1 MIFETHAHYEDRAFD
16 ADREALI
23 RSLPVRGIS
32 PVVNVGSS
40 METSRAS
47 VRLAGQYDFMYA
59 AVGLHPDAA
68 GEADD
73 GNIRELEKLAADP
86 KTVAVGEIGLD
97 YHWPDPPRDV
107 QKKAFVR
114 QLDMA
119 ARLNLPVIIHSRD
132 AEKDTE
138 DILRAW
144 GVPVNTVLHCYSYS
158 VESAATFVR
167 MGLYFGIGG
176 ALTFRKTKKLKE
188 VVKMLPADRILLETD
203 CPYMAPE
210 PVRGTRNSSLNL
222 PYVAEKIAELRGV
235 TPEEVIR
242 ATAENAR
249 RFFHV

>member
-1 MIFETHAHYEDRAFD
+1 MIFETHAHYEDGAFA

-23 RSLPVRGIS
+23 KSLPVRGIS

-40 METSRAS
+40 LETSRKS
-47 VRLAGQYDFMYA
+47 VQLADKVDFIYA

-68 GEADD
+68 EEA
-73 GNIRELEKLAADP
+73 GPVAVRELEQMAADP
-86 KTVAVGEIGLD
+86 KVVAVGEIGLD

-107 QKKAFVR
+107 QKKAFAM
-114 QLDMA
+114 QLEMA
-119 ARLNLPVIIHSRD
+119 ARLKLPVIIHSRD

-138 DILRAW
+138 DMLRSW

-158 VESAATFVR
+158 VESAENFLK

-176 ALTFRKTKKLKE
+176 ALTFKKTKKLIE
-188 VVKMLPADRILLETD
+188 VVKRLPADCILLETD

-222 PYVAEKIAELRGV
+222 PYVARKIAEIRGV
-235 TPEEVIR
+235 TEEEVIR
-242 ATAENAR
+242 VTAGNAR

>member
-1 MIFETHAHYEDRAFD
+1 MTFETHAHYEDGAFD
-16 ADREALI
+16 ADRETLI

-40 METSRAS
+40 LETSRKS
-47 VRLAGQYDFMYA
+47 VELADRVDFIYA

-68 GEADD
+68 GEASPET
-73 GNIRELEKLAADP
+73 IRELEQMAQDP
-86 KTVAVGEIGLD
+86 KVVAVGEIGLD

-107 QKKAFVR
+107 QRQAFAM
-114 QLDMA
+114 QLEMA
-119 ARLNLPVIIHSRD
+119 SHLKLPVIIHSRD

-138 DILRAW
+138 DMLRAW

-158 VESAATFVR
+158 VESADNFLK

-176 ALTFRKTKKLKE
+176 ALTFKKTKKLIE
-188 VVKMLPADRILLETD
+188 VVKRLPADRILLETD

-222 PYVAEKIAELRGV
+222 PFVARKIAEIRG
-235 TPEEVIR
+235 TTEEEVVR
-242 ATAENAR
+242 VTAENAR

>member
-1 MIFETHAHYEDRAFD
+1 MTFETHAHYEDGAFD
-16 ADREALI
+16 ADRETLI

-40 METSRAS
+40 LETSRKS
-47 VRLAGQYDFMYA
+47 VELADRVDFIYA

-68 GEADD
+68 GEASPET
-73 GNIRELEKLAADP
+73 IRELEQMAQDP
-86 KTVAVGEIGLD
+86 KVVAVGEIGLD

-107 QKKAFVR
+107 QRQAFAM
-114 QLDMA
+114 QLEMA
-119 ARLNLPVIIHSRD
+119 SHLKLPVIIHSRD

-138 DILRAW
+138 DMLRAW

-158 VESAATFVR
+158 VGSADNFLK

-176 ALTFRKTKKLKE
+176 ALTFKKTKKLIE
-188 VVKMLPADRILLETD
+188 VVKRLPADRILLETD

-222 PYVAEKIAELRGV
+222 PFVARKIAEIRG
-235 TPEEVIR
+235 TTEEEVVR
-242 ATAENAR
+242 VTAENAR

>member
-1 MIFETHAHYEDRAFD
+1 MIFDTHAHYEDRAFD

-23 RSLPVRGIS
+23 QSLPVRGIS
-32 PVVNVGSS
+32 PVVDVGSS
-40 METSRAS
+40 LTTSREA
-47 VRLAGQYDFMYA
+47 LALADRVGFFYA

-68 GEADD
+68 EEASEDT
-73 GNIRELEKLAADP
+73 IRELERLARDP
-86 KTVAVGEIGLD
+86 KAVAVGEIGLD

-107 QKKAFVR
+107 QKRAFSM

-119 ARLNLPVIIHSRD
+119 ARLRLPVIIHSRD

-158 VESAATFVR
+158 VESALTFAG

-176 ALTFRKTKKLKE
+176 ALTFKKTKKLKE
-188 VVKMLPADRILLETD
+188 VVKRLPADRILLETD

-222 PYVAEKIAELRGV
+222 PFVAQAVAQLRG
-235 TPEEVIR
+235 TSAEEVIR
-242 ATAENAR
+242 VTAANAR